1 MEFSKVLHARHSTRS
16 FSERPVT
23 RELLEEIL
31 LEAGAAPSWINTQ
44 EWRVYVATG
53 AVLEKIRKEYVERAS
68 YGIQGSSD
76 FPVTRRTS
84 WSPQAQANMSRLMQ
98 KAADLNVSKEW
109 DESENAL
116 FHAPAAVYLTLPK
129 DANKWAIMDMGGFE
143 QTLLLSATNKGVDSI
158 TAYSMVKY
166 PDVIR
171 KYLNVPENYA
181 VAIGIAL
188 GYASDSK
195 INTFRS
201 ERMTLNQ
208 FAKFSE

>member
-1 MEFSKVLHARHSTRS
+1 M
-16 FSERPVT
+16 
-23 RELLEEIL
+23 
-31 LEAGAAPSWINTQ
+31 
-44 EWRVYVATG
+44 
-53 AVLEKIRKEYVERAS
+53 
-68 YGIQGSSD
+68 
-76 FPVTRRTS
+76 
-84 WSPQAQANMSRLMQ
+84 
-98 KAADLNVSKEW
+98 DL
-109 DESENAL
+109 
-116 FHAPAAVYLTLPK
+116 
-129 DANKWAIMDMGGFE
+129 GGFE
-143 QTLLLSATNKGVDSI
+143 QTLLLSAANKGVDSI

-171 KYLNVPENYA
+171 KYLNIPDTYA